1 MSNDMNQGNM
11 TAMPID
17 GFLRLNQIVGK
28 KADPER
34 NIAAVLPII
43 PISKTSFLNG
53 VKLGKFP
60 KPVRLGERTVAWRV
74 SDIKRLIEQQ
84 S

>member
-1 MSNDMNQGNM
+1 MRDSNNQGNVEA
-11 TAMPID
+11 TSFD
-17 GFLRLNQIVGK
+17 GFIRLSQIIGTK
-28 KADPER
+28 GNPAR
-34 NIAAVLPII
+34 NIPAIQPII

-53 VKLGKFP
+53 VKAGIFP